1 MRWSRDGTGAGGT
14 RLAGRSWGRVG
25 PGIVALLAVVA
36 GLAGG
41 CRRSRAEV
49 IEQTRDLR
57 GIPFS
62 IRVWAEPSDE
72 LWSAIGEAFDRVT
85 ALQQSLNEWIPDSDV
100 SRINEA
106 AGSDTP
112 VPISAEMMRVL
123 LAAREVSQRS
133 GGAFD
138 VTWAVLRQAW
148 GSFESADIDPLSKPF
163 RAKVERLRAKV
174 GWEKLELDEAAG
186 TARLAERGMQLG
198 LGGIAKGFAID
209 EAASVLLRRGFLDF
223 AIDAGGDVM
232 VHGRRHGRDW
242 TVGLRHPRG
251 EPDETFAILAVRDRA
266 VATTGDYE
274 HFMIASGV
282 RWPHVINPH
291 TGFPATGCVSV
302 TVIHPSAMFADALA
316 TAAFVLGPA
325 AGIELIRNSPGADA
339 VIVDPNLGVHVTP
352 GLESAVAVRWLKE
365 RKSD

>member
-1 MRWSRDGTGAGGT
+1 MSWNSSRAGTGIARGGRWLRGGAVGGALGLIVLAAG
-14 RLAGRSWGRVG
+14 V
-25 PGIVALLAVVA
+25 
-36 GLAGG
+36 AGG
-41 CRRSRAEV
+41 CQRSRAEV

-57 GIPFS
+57 GIEFT

-100 SRINEA
+100 SRINET
-106 AGSDTP
+106 AGSETP
-112 VPISAEMMRVL
+112 VPVSAEMMRVL
-123 LAAREVSQRS
+123 VAARDVSQRS

-148 GSFESADIDPLSKPF
+148 GNFESSDIDPLSKPF
-163 RAKVERLRAKV
+163 RAKVERLRAKI
-174 GWEKLELDEAAG
+174 GWDKLELDEAAG
-186 TARLAERGMQLG
+186 TARLTERGMQIG

-209 EAASVLLRRGFLDF
+209 EAAAVLLRRGFQDF

-232 VHGRRHGRDW
+232 VHGRRRGRDW
-242 TVGLRHPRG
+242 TVGLHHPRG
-251 EPDETFAILAVRDRA
+251 GPDETFAVFPVRDRA

-274 HFMIASGV
+274 RFMVSAGV
-282 RWPHVINPH
+282 RWPHQINPQ

-302 TVIHPSAMFADALA
+302 TVIHPSAMIADALA

-325 AGIELIRNSPGADA
+325 AGLELIRSNPGAEG
-339 VIVDPNLGVHVTP
+339 VVVDPNLGVHVSP
-352 GLESAVAVRWLKE
+352 GLESAVPVRWLKD
-365 RKSD
+365 RKPD